1 MIERIGTGPI
11 ILDASAA
18 LAVILGERR
27 ARALTGEILRRSVI
41 STVNLAEVQSKL
53 VRAGYDPEIAW
64 EDALSVTAAVEPYTA
79 EQAKIAA
86 HLSRKLSAGLVSRR
100 PVLPCLGDR
109 SKRGCLHH
117 RSSLAK
123 PPDWGQSPHHSVA
136 QTRSPVCVLRAKPLS
151 PGAAEAFFGAH
162 GVGQRFDDG
171 DLAGE
176 YGHRDHLRDLVPG
189 SDGDG

>member
-79 EQAKIAA
+79 EQAKIVGTLIAQTQRQG
-86 HLSRKLSAGLVSRR
+86 LS
-100 PVLPCLGDR
+100 LGDR
-109 SKRGCLHH
+109 SCLA
-117 RSSLAK
+117 LAI
-123 PPDWGQSPHHSVA
+123 VRNA
-136 QTRSPVCVLRAKPLS
+136 AVCTTDQVWQNLQI
-151 PGAAEAFFGAH
+151 
-162 GVGQRFDDG
+162 GVKVHIIR
-171 DLAGE
+171 
-176 YGHRDHLRDLVPG
+176 
-189 SDGDG
+189 